1 MTLRDVLKITA
12 DSCRVSVQYSNG
24 YVAIDDDA
32 NCILEDK
39 VTGVFILDKEVCLIE
54 TCIEE
59 DELGYES
66 LLFVTLKVRSE
77 EV

>member
-1 MTLRDVLKITA
+1 MTLRDILKITA
-12 DSCRVSVQYSNG
+12 DSCRVSVHYSNG

-39 VTGVFILDKEVCLIE
+39 VTGAFILDKEVCLIE
-54 TCIEE
+54 TCIAA

-66 LLFVTLKVRSE
+66 TLIVTLKVKSE